1 MPRYKLTIEYDG
13 TPYSGWQRQEPG
25 VKSVQET
32 LELAF
37 SQFADAP
44 VEVQCAGR
52 TDAGVH
58 ARGQVAHVDLPKP
71 RQPFNI
77 CEGLNR
83 ILLPHPIVIVKAEEV
98 ADDFHARFDAKTRHY
113 EYLIVN
119 RSSRLAL
126 DAFRAWYVFR
136 PLDIDAMREG
146 ASYLL
151 GHHDF
156 TSFRALRCQ
165 SKSPEKT
172 LDQLEFHREGDR
184 VIVTTSAKSFL
195 HHQVRN
201 MVGSLVLVGSGKWTP
216 ADIKKALDAR
226 DRQTAGPAAPAHG
239 LYLTRVEY

>member
-1 MPRYKLTIEYDG
+1 MPRYKLIIEYDG
-13 TPYSGWQRQEPG
+13 TPYSGWQRQQAG
-25 VKSVQET
+25 VESVQET
-32 LELAF
+32 LEVAF

-58 ARGQVAHVDLPKP
+58 ATGQVAHVDLPKP
-71 RQPFNI
+71 RQPFTI

-98 ADDFHARFDAKTRHY
+98 TDEFHARFDAKTRHY

-126 DAFRAWYVFR
+126 DEFRAWYVFR
-136 PLDIDAMREG
+136 KLDLDAMREG
-146 ASYLL
+146 AKHLL

-156 TSFRALRCQ
+156 TSFRAQHCQ

-172 LDQLEFHREGDR
+172 LDQLEFKREGDR

-201 MVGSLVLVGSGKWTP
+201 MVGSLVLVGSGKWQP
-216 ADIKKALDAR
+216 DDIKKALDAK
-226 DRQTAGPAAPAHG
+226 DRQAAGPAAPAHG